1 MKVRIAVVRNIVL
14 RKRSNRNLH
23 GIRWI
28 IKVSSADLLDLKVK
42 HKVFGAGVI
51 TGVSGNYLT
60 IKFAVKESKFVYPD
74 AFEKFIVADDASIQ
88 AEIMEEI
95 NDIKLAAEAQRQA
108 AETARKAEEDRRAVE
123 RQAVPATRN
132 RGNIED
138 GFGPDYN
145 VRHLAKQPILTY
157 QQVEGQFGIKIA
169 GFGRGINRTPS
180 TVVLIS
186 SVDKK
191 KAGFVYH
198 DHWTPDGDYMYSGE
212 GKTGDQ
218 QLTLGNKAIIDA
230 ERDGKAIHLFVKF
243 SPQEYYY
250 QGVFSL
256 VDYTYEDDK
265 DESGNVRKEYKF
277 RLRKKSVEE

>member
-1 MKVRIAVVRNIVL
+1 MN
-14 RKRSNRNLH
+14 
-23 GIRWI
+23 
-28 IKVSSADLLDLKVK
+28 SADLLNLKVK
-42 HKVFGAGVI
+42 HKGLGIGVI
-51 TGVSGNYLT
+51 TEVSGNSLT
-60 IKFAVKESKFVYPD
+60 VKFKTKESKFVYPD
-74 AFEKFIVADDASIQ
+74 AFEKFLIVENLSLQ

-95 NDIKLAAEAQRQA
+95 KSIKLAAEVQRQA
-108 AETARKAEEDRRAVE
+108 AEEAHRAEEELRAAKKQV
-123 RQAVPATRN
+123 ASKTRN
-132 RGNIED
+132 RRNIED

-157 QQVEGQFGIKIA
+157 QQVEEQFGIKIA

-191 KAGFVYH
+191 KSGFVYH
-198 DHWTPDGDYMYSGE
+198 DHWTSDGDYMYSGE

-218 QLTLGNKAIIDA
+218 QMTLGNKAIVDA
-230 ERDGKAIHLFVKF
+230 KCDGKLIHLFVKF

-250 QGVFSL
+250 QGIFSL

-277 RLRKKSVEE
+277 RLRKMPVEE